1 MLLPRHLRT
10 GRAAE
15 GGWAVCQLAG
25 SLRHHAALGEGE
37 KETEGGSGRMKWEVL
52 KNPKVWV
59 PALLFL
65 VFLSSIPLWVGEDR
79 EDKHGREPHEVAV
92 MFENAYLQL
101 NGSSIRDLATPAY
114 AKKLADILDISLTQG
129 SQNNRKIPEDWVIE
143 EYRLDSDHYLIH
155 LIYVDDLGQSGSY
168 LRV

>member
-1 MLLPRHLRT
+1 
-10 GRAAE
+10 
-15 GGWAVCQLAG
+15 
-25 SLRHHAALGEGE
+25 
-37 KETEGGSGRMKWEVL
+37 MKWEVL

-168 LRV
+168 LRVKRVNDEWRVESIRPIQFDIEIKGLEPRIIRGR